1 MNIPVAST
9 RARIQRAR
17 ERSRRGVARSV
28 FARRSLGARWSGEKR
43 VAGWRK
49 TRCDSDRKIAS

>member
-17 ERSRRGVARSV
+17 ERSRRGVARST
-28 FARRSLGARWSGEKR
+28 FARRSLGVRSR
-43 VAGWRK
+43 VAEWRK
-49 TRCDSDRKIAS
+49 TRRDSDRKIAS